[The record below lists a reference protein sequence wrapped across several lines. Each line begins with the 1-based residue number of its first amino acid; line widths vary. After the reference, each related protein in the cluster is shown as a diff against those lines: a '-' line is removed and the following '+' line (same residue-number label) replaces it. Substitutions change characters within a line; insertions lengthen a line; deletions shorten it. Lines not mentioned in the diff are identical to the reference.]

1 MSADNKISILEDN
14 IFLRAFGL
22 MGYNFYSKDNQL
34 SNDEL
39 MIRHKCSEIL
49 NDIIILMTDL
59 EIKFTNEFLK
69 IRRGYFPS
77 SENNE
82 KMRKLKELKQQI
94 MNLSSNINGLTIGRQ
109 DRFFKALLNRKEILE
124 KLKDSDILLMNEVYH
139 FFIVSK
145 EYNFDDFLE
154 NSKAYLKAINDS
166 LNERKNLLDS
176 FN

>member
-94 MNLSSNINGLTIGRQ
+94 MNLSSNINGLTIGR
-109 DRFFKALLNRKEILE
+109 
-124 KLKDSDILLMNEVYH
+124 
-139 FFIVSK
+139 
-145 EYNFDDFLE
+145 
-154 NSKAYLKAINDS
+154 
-166 LNERKNLLDS
+166 
-176 FN
+176 